1 MFLFLDRVPVAGRQ
15 RVLCVG
21 NRRLHYAGVVWAV
34 NRRPLLWKPARKRRA
49 PEPKPQGRSRKEKKG
64 SPPGSLPNPPTHHR
78 STTLVRSGGHLAAG
92 RRALV
97 SVAVL
102 CKTRIS
108 GGLFFFFPPFFLS
121 VYSFVVKP
129 DGLRC
134 QKHEPRYR
142 RTI

>member
-15 RVLCVG
+15 HVLCVG
-21 NRRLHYAGVVWAV
+21 NRRLHYAGVVWVV

-64 SPPGSLPNPPTHHR
+64 SPPPQPNPTHHR

-102 CKTRIS
+102 CKTRIRIS
-108 GGLFFFFPPFFLS
+108 AGLFFFSPPFFLS